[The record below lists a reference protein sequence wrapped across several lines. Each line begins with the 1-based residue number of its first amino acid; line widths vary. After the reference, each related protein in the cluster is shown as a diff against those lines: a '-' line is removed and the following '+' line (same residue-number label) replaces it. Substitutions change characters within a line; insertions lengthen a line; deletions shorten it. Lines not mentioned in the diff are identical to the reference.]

1 MKSGAI
7 PEPSV
12 ARNPTDLPQTIGCT
26 GSHYSEATPLSSIT
40 YSIHI
45 NIAIAI
51 LFVSF
56 AFLSNYCA
64 TATATATA
72 TSRVICIEALLLL
85 LVVLSDGMLGQRP
98 NFNELNLVVKRVTTE
113 TVQYV

>member
-12 ARNPTDLPQTIGCT
+12 ARNPTDPQTIGCT

-64 TATATATA
+64 TATATAT
-72 TSRVICIEALLLL
+72 SRVICIEALLLL

-98 NFNELNLVVKRVTTE
+98 NFNELNLVVKRVATE